1 MSFLR
6 KSRMMCVAL
15 IIALIAS
22 VIAPTLTA
30 FAAKEEVI
38 DQLDLTVTSPMD
50 GEKPKYDKIDG
61 RGYYSDN
68 GLLGTSTR
76 IFKNGIAW
84 FKSETSYFSP
94 GTTETFREDTAY
106 TVKINLLPKDNFEFS
121 ENVTAR
127 VNGNVATVEAC
138 DDGSILVVATLKSPK
153 NDVVISELNLT
164 VPTPA
169 DGAKPDYTKIDGNGY
184 YSDNGIN
191 GVSTKIY
198 KNGIAWFKSTTAYFS
213 PGTTETFVAG
223 TDYTVK
229 IALTA
234 KDGYKFDTTLT
245 AKINGKS
252 ATVEAFDDGSINV
265 FVTLSAPQKE
275 QTTTGTTQKPTE
287 PTTSVVGESTTTVP
301 EDETTATT
309 TPATNSTTAN
319 NGDKTDDNGLDMAVI
334 FGIVGG
340 AVVVVAVIVIIVAI
354 SKKKK

>member
-1 MSFLR
+1 
-6 KSRMMCVAL
+6 MCVAL
-15 IIALIAS
+15 IIALIATI
-22 VIAPTLTA
+22 IAPTITA
-30 FAAKEEVI
+30 FAAKAEVI

-68 GLLGTSTR
+68 GLHGTSTR

-84 FKSETSYFSP
+84 YKNTTSYFSP
-94 GTTETFREDTAY
+94 GTTEVFKEDTTY
-106 TVKINLLPKDNFEFS
+106 TVKINLLPKGNFEFS

-138 DDGSILVVATLKSPK
+138 DDGSILVIAILKSPK
-153 NDVVISELNLT
+153 KDVVISELNLT
-164 VPTPA
+164 VPTPV

-184 YSDNGIN
+184 YSDNGMN

-198 KNGIAWFKSTTAYFS
+198 KNGIAWFKSTTSYFS

-229 IALTA
+229 ISLTA
-234 KDGYKFDTTLT
+234 KDGYKFDNTLT

-265 FVTLSAPQKE
+265 SVTLSAPQKE
-275 QTTTGTTQKPTE
+275 QTTTTTAATTQKPTE
-287 PTTSVVGESTTTVP
+287 TTTSVVGESTTTVP

-309 TPATNSTTAN
+309 TPATNNTTVN
-319 NGDKTDDNGLDMAVI
+319 NADKTDDNGLDMAVI
-334 FGIVGG
+334 LAIAGGAIVVA
-340 AVVVVAVIVIIVAI
+340 AVVVVIIIV
-354 SKKKK
+354 SKKK